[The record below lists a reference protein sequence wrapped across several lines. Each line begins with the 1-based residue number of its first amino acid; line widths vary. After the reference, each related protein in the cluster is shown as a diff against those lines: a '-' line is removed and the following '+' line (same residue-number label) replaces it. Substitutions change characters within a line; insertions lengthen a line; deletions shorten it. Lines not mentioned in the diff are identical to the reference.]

1 MNTTEDWNPIE
12 LDESFTEQLGKMTDN
27 QLRYLVCRLAFPEH
41 AFKSCAEAAGYS
53 QPSVRGSE
61 QERKPIVREL
71 LARCE
76 RKPRDAEGETFESME
91 RDDLIRFHEG
101 VIRDPRTVTREKQA
115 SARDLAELRQWI
127 KGNAKQSTAVENMAE
142 LLESIG
148 STG

>member
-1 MNTTEDWNPIE
+1 M
-12 LDESFTEQLGKMTDN
+12 
-27 QLRYLVCRLAFPEH
+27 CRGRRLLSTICP
-41 AFKSCAEAAGYS
+41 
-53 QPSVRGSE
+53 RSE

-101 VIRDPRTVTREKQA
+101 VINDPRTVAREKQA

-127 KGNAKQSTAVENMAE
+127 KGNAKQSTDMVNIAE
-142 LLESIG
+142 QLESIG
-148 STG
+148 INGKIPA